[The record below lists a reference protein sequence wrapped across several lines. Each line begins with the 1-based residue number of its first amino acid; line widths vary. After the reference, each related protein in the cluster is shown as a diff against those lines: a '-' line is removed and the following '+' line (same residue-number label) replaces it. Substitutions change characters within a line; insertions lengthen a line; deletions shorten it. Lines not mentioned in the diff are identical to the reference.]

1 MWTIDSIKVTN
12 FFSYKELEYKLINNQ
27 LTMIFGINADISKK
41 KSNGSGKST
50 ILDSISF
57 ALTGDTLK
65 KLKTIKKIINNG
77 EEQCSVTIDLSNK
90 ILKST
95 LSITRTLGQKQGQKV
110 LITYNGEEQSQLVD
124 LHPRESDA
132 FIEEKLGISFDD
144 LTNYFLISKFRYKS
158 LFLANDADKK
168 DVINRFSRANLIDD
182 VFPHIEKEIEEV
194 EEELLN
200 LNNELLK
207 NKTSI
212 ELYEKQIEEVIQ
224 NNSDEKKEEKIKAIE
239 LQIEEKNRSK
249 YDIDQNIRKCRSE
262 ILTLNTSIL
271 FKHKTLIKELELKKH
286 DDTIKKQN
294 VALES
299 KRSEYKNIRNDH
311 SEDFKQLDEKQSEN
325 KELSTQCD
333 RNTKEFEKSIK
344 ELESYIAGDIEC
356 PKCKHHFILADK
368 DFNIEEAKEDIK
380 LLQLEKDKEEE
391 AKKLVEEFLS
401 QIKINREK
409 VEKIIIEK
417 QNKIQVEADKI
428 KTELNDLEG
437 KKLELTR
444 SNNKILSEISDLERQ
459 VKSKEQSIKLN
470 DDKILNEQKY
480 IEQYKNDIIE
490 AQKDKTKEQI
500 KDLNDKI
507 EELVEGQVEIN
518 KSIEVSTELQ
528 AKLSEWEKKFKRFK
542 SFLCNQ
548 ALATIQSQANY
559 YLEKMNSELTIQID
573 GFREL
578 KNGKLKEEIDIS
590 VSRDGINNE
599 EFAAYSGGERS
610 LVDICAILS
619 MQDIINKTS
628 VSGGINFLGVDEVL
642 ESLDSEGVNNVV
654 KCLNLL
660 DQTVLLIVHSS
671 PNESIECNKVMIEK
685 KNNISKILS

>member
-249 YDIDQNIRKCRSE
+249 YDIDQNIRKCRS
-262 ILTLNTSIL
+262 
-271 FKHKTLIKELELKKH
+271 
-286 DDTIKKQN
+286 
-294 VALES
+294 
-299 KRSEYKNIRNDH
+299 
-311 SEDFKQLDEKQSEN
+311 
-325 KELSTQCD
+325 
-333 RNTKEFEKSIK
+333 
-344 ELESYIAGDIEC
+344 
-356 PKCKHHFILADK
+356 
-368 DFNIEEAKEDIK
+368 
-380 LLQLEKDKEEE
+380 
-391 AKKLVEEFLS
+391 
-401 QIKINREK
+401 
-409 VEKIIIEK
+409 
-417 QNKIQVEADKI
+417 
-428 KTELNDLEG
+428 
-437 KKLELTR
+437 
-444 SNNKILSEISDLERQ
+444 
-459 VKSKEQSIKLN
+459 
-470 DDKILNEQKY
+470 
-480 IEQYKNDIIE
+480 
-490 AQKDKTKEQI
+490 
-500 KDLNDKI
+500 
-507 EELVEGQVEIN
+507 
-518 KSIEVSTELQ
+518 
-528 AKLSEWEKKFKRFK
+528 
-542 SFLCNQ
+542 
-548 ALATIQSQANY
+548 
-559 YLEKMNSELTIQID
+559 
-573 GFREL
+573 
-578 KNGKLKEEIDIS
+578 
-590 VSRDGINNE
+590 
-599 EFAAYSGGERS
+599 
-610 LVDICAILS
+610 
-619 MQDIINKTS
+619 
-628 VSGGINFLGVDEVL
+628 
-642 ESLDSEGVNNVV
+642 
-654 KCLNLL
+654 
-660 DQTVLLIVHSS
+660 
-671 PNESIECNKVMIEK
+671 
-685 KNNISKILS
+685 

>member
-1 MWTIDSIKVTN
+1 M
-12 FFSYKELEYKLINNQ
+12 
-27 LTMIFGINADISKK
+27 
-41 KSNGSGKST
+41 
-50 ILDSISF
+50 
-57 ALTGDTLK
+57 
-65 KLKTIKKIINNG
+65 
-77 EEQCSVTIDLSNK
+77 
-90 ILKST
+90 
-95 LSITRTLGQKQGQKV
+95 
-110 LITYNGEEQSQLVD
+110 
-124 LHPRESDA
+124 
-132 FIEEKLGISFDD
+132 
-144 LTNYFLISKFRYKS
+144 
-158 LFLANDADKK
+158 
-168 DVINRFSRANLIDD
+168 
-182 VFPHIEKEIEEV
+182 
-194 EEELLN
+194 
-200 LNNELLK
+200 
-207 NKTSI
+207 
-212 ELYEKQIEEVIQ
+212 
-224 NNSDEKKEEKIKAIE
+224 
-239 LQIEEKNRSK
+239 
-249 YDIDQNIRKCRSE
+249 
-262 ILTLNTSIL
+262 
-271 FKHKTLIKELELKKH
+271 
-286 DDTIKKQN
+286 
-294 VALES
+294 ES

-660 DQTVLLIVHSS
+660 DQTVLLIAHSS